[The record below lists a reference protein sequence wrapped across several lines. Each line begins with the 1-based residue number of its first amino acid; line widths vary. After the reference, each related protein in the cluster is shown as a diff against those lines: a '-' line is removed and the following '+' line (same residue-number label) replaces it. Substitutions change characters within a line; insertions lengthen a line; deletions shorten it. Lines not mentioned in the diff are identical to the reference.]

1 MAMRC
6 PNCGNEVSPDED
18 FCGLCGT
25 AITTPAQPTAM
36 VNPPLSRQGLLS
48 GGYNSTI
55 SPPPGTNR
63 SGMLPQPDNQSAVKA
78 PGPQQQGGFYQEP
91 TEAISALPPNQLQ
104 NYPTTYSQ
112 QGYSGA
118 PMPDGYVGA
127 GQYATQMQPFQSGNY
142 TGTIY
147 PPTQTFPTGQGYGM
161 PPGFTPPP
169 PKQRSNLALIIA
181 SICLALAIITIGA
194 FGTVYLLRNNA
205 SGTAQTPNQN
215 ITPTSI
221 PSPTTVPSPSPT
233 STPSPTPSPS
243 PTLTPTPAP
252 DQGFTMCDTACTSNG
267 FTVEYPSAWS
277 QKATSD
283 STGTQFTNPSQ
294 LDEFAAFKTPGT
306 TTTGAGLLVNTD
318 LTTNFAPL
326 PGYTTPTPTP
336 SSNATIGGENWSY
349 QTAYYQ
355 SNGQTER
362 IEVYATVHQG
372 KAYIIELQALDAQFD
387 AANTQYFER
396 MLARFLFQ

>member
-6 PNCGNEVSPDED
+6 PTCGNEVSPDEA

-36 VNPPLSRQGLLS
+36 VNPPPSRQGLLS
-48 GGYNSTI
+48 GGYNNPL
-55 SPPPGTNR
+55 SPPPATNR
-63 SGMLPQPDNQSAVKA
+63 SGMLPKSDNQSAVRS

-91 TEAISALPPNQLQ
+91 TEAMSSLPPNQLQ
-104 NYPTTYSQ
+104 NYPTSYSQ

-142 TGTIY
+142 MGTLY
-147 PPTQTFPTGQGYGM
+147 PPTQTFPTGQGNGM
-161 PPGFTPPP
+161 PPGSTPPP

-205 SGTAQTPNQN
+205 SGNAQTPNQS
-215 ITPTSI
+215 ITPTSN

-233 STPSPTPSPS
+233 STPSPTPVPS
-243 PTLTPTPAP
+243 PTLAPTPAP
-252 DQGFTMCDTACTSNG
+252 DTGFTMCDTACTSNG
-267 FTVEYPSAWS
+267 FSVEYPSAWS

-306 TTTGAGLLVNTD
+306 TTRDAGQLVNTD
-318 LTTNFAPL
+318 LTTNFASL
-326 PGYTTPTPTP
+326 PGYIAPTPTP

-349 QTAYYQ
+349 QTAFYQ

-387 AANTQYFER
+387 AANTKYFEV